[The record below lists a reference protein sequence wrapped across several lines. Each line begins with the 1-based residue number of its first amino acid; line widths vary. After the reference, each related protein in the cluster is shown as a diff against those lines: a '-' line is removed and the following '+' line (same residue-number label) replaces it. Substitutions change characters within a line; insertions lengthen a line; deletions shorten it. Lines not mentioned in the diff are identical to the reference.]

1 MNQRRRRSTASRPA
15 VSLDPLFREN
25 LGQSVEQDLKRPEK
39 ELIEPNDSETK
50 LRSARQGGVD
60 RSTWNYPSVSTKQV
74 LVFLGISA
82 AVTLWAYWPTWLY
95 LVKAWWNEPDYSHG
109 LFVIP
114 IVGYLLWNIKE
125 NKPPFH
131 AGLHVGGVIM
141 LLLVM
146 LVRVLGSFA
155 FIDSIDGWTLP
166 LVALSLAWVV
176 GGRGILRWALPAL
189 MFLFFMIPLPF
200 RIENELSRPL
210 QVIATKASTFTLQLL
225 GQPAISEGTTI
236 LLGEQVLE
244 VERACSGLR
253 IFFGVFA
260 LAYIYAMLF
269 ARTIWEG
276 VVIVLAAIPIA
287 LIANMSRIVITGLCY
302 QWLTG
307 EWARTFSHD
316 MAGYFMI
323 LLAGGLF
330 FLLVRYLRALIQDA
344 QTLDQVALRRA

>member
-1 MNQRRRRSTASRPA
+1 M
-15 VSLDPLFREN
+15 
-25 LGQSVEQDLKRPEK
+25 LG
-39 ELIEPNDSETK
+39 
-50 LRSARQGGVD
+50 
-60 RSTWNYPSVSTKQV
+60 
-74 LVFLGISA
+74 LVI
-82 AVTLWAYWPTWLY
+82 
-95 LVKAWWNEPDYSHG
+95 
-109 LFVIP
+109 
-114 IVGYLLWNIKE
+114 LL
-125 NKPPFH
+125 
-131 AGLHVGGVIM
+131 
-141 LLLVM
+141 
-146 LVRVLGSFA
+146 RVLGSYA
-155 FIDSIDGWTLP
+155 YIDAIDGWTLP
-166 LVALSLAWVV
+166 LVAIALAWIV
-176 GGRGILRWALPAL
+176 GGRGVLFWALPGLA
-189 MFLFFMIPLPF
+189 FLFFMVPLPF

-210 QVIATKASTFTLQLL
+210 QMIATKASTFTLQLL

-260 LAYIYAMLF
+260 LSYVYAMLF
-269 ARTIWEG
+269 SRNWWEA

-287 LIANMSRIVITGLCY
+287 LVANMARIVITGLCY

-323 LLAGGLF
+323 LLAGALF